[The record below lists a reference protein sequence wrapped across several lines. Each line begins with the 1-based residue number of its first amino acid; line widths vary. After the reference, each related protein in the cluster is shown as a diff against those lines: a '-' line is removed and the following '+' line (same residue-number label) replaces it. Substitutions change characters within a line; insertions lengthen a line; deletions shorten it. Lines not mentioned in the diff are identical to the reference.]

1 MKKILIL
8 SAFIVN
14 LWALTQENLSIENAY
29 IKQTPPN
36 AKTTA
41 IFLTIKNDSNK
52 DIFLLKAKTNLSEIS
67 ELHTHTNENG
77 KMIMKEVPNIEIKAH
92 SSTELKP
99 GGLHI
104 MIFDIKNQID
114 ENTQTDLTLYFDN
127 NQSIE
132 LKNIPSKELMKH

>member
-41 IFLTIKNDSNK
+41 IFLTIKNDSDK

-67 ELHTHTNENG
+67 ELHTHANENG

-92 SSTELKP
+92 SSIELKP

>member
-8 SAFIVN
+8 SAFIGS
-14 LWALTQENLSIENAY
+14 LWGLSVKNAY

-36 AKTTA
+36 AKTSA
-41 IFLTIKNDSNK
+41 IFLTIKNDSDKNLSL
-52 DIFLLKAKTNLSEIS
+52 IKAKTNLSEVA
-67 ELHTHTNENG
+67 ELHTHTKENG
-77 KMIMKEVPNIEIKAH
+77 KMVMKEVPNIEIKAH

-104 MIFDIKNQID
+104 MVFDIKNQID
-114 ENTQTDLTLYFDN
+114 KNTKTDLTLYFDN

>member
-41 IFLTIKNDSNK
+41 IFLTIKNDSDK
-52 DIFLLKAKTNLSEIS
+52 DISLLKAKTNLSEIS
-67 ELHTHTNENG
+67 ELHTHANENG
-77 KMIMKEVPNIEIKAH
+77 KTIMKEVPNIEIKAH

>member
-8 SAFIVN
+8 ALLSVS
-14 LWALTQENLSIENAY
+14 LWGLHEQGLVVENAY

-36 AKTTA
+36 ARSSA
-41 IFLTIKNDSNK
+41 IFLTIRNDSDK
-52 DIFLLKAKTNLSEIS
+52 DVSLLGAQTNLSKTA
-67 ELHTHTNENG
+67 ELHAHRNKDG
-77 KMIMKEVPNIEIKAH
+77 KMMMVKVPSIEIKAH

-104 MIFDIKNQID
+104 MVFDIKNQVD
-114 ENTQTDLTLYFDN
+114 EKTLTDLTLYFDN

-132 LKNIPSKELMKH
+132 LKNIPSKAIIKH

>member
-8 SAFIVN
+8 SAFIMN
-14 LWALTQENLSIENAY
+14 LWALTQENLSIESAY
-29 IKQTPPN
+29 IRQTPPN
-36 AKTTA
+36 AKATA
-41 IFLTIKNDSNK
+41 IFLTIKNDSDK
-52 DIFLLKAKTNLSEIS
+52 DISLLKVKTNLSEIS

-77 KMIMKEVPNIEIKAH
+77 KMTMKEVPNIEIKAH

>member
-41 IFLTIKNDSNK
+41 IFLTIKNDSDK
-52 DIFLLKAKTNLSEIS
+52 DIFLLKTKTNLSEIS